1 MPDPSRA
8 IYHVIPPQIPQSLF
22 NLYETAKANIREI
35 TGLNE
40 AYLGENVGSLQTSQ
54 GVNSLIERATMRDR
68 DQLKDL
74 EDAVENITRLL
85 VAFITTKYDAP
96 RFIRISGSTP
106 DEYEFQE
113 FLGKDYFGMEYDYSI
128 NVSQKHRLLVCAK
141 VRKRKN
147 YSIYKDNSILNLQ
160 LLQPK
165 NTFKTL
171 ISLTK
176 NNGLS
181 A

>member
-165 NTFKTL
+165 NTFKTR
-171 ISLTK
+171 SH
-176 NNGLS
+176 
-181 A
+181 

>member
-96 RFIRISGSTP
+96 RFIRISGSTLMNTNFKSFS
-106 DEYEFQE
+106 E
-113 FLGKDYFGMEYDYSI
+113 
-128 NVSQKHRLLVCAK
+128 RLF
-141 VRKRKN
+141 R
-147 YSIYKDNSILNLQ
+147 
-160 LLQPK
+160 
-165 NTFKTL
+165 
-171 ISLTK
+171 
-176 NNGLS
+176 NGV
-181 A
+181 